1 MDITT
6 CQNWDEE
13 LAALERQGLKR
24 CLRDVTGAQGRK
36 IILDGKE
43 VLNFCSNN
51 YLGLADDPRLR
62 RAAVE
67 CIEQEG
73 IGSGASRLVCGNM
86 TALRELEET
95 IARFK
100 GAESCLTFSTGYMA
114 NVGIISSVF
123 GRDDI
128 IFLTA

>member
-1 MDITT
+1 MAKKSSI
-6 CQNWDEE
+6 
-13 LAALERQGLKR
+13 
-24 CLRDVTGAQGRK
+24 
-36 IILDGKE
+36 
-43 VLNFCSNN
+43 FCSNN

-73 IGSGASRLVCGNM
+73 VGSGASRLICGNM
-86 TALRELEET
+86 AAHRNLEET

-114 NVGIISSVF
+114 NVGIISVF
-123 GRDDI
+123 
-128 IFLTA
+128 LAVTT